1 MTTRRCF
8 SKTGLLLY
16 LLESVL
22 KEQVITAIGTIRRN
36 RLGKDFTISKKDIKI
51 DERGPIYLFYEGND
65 VCVVTW
71 YDNDL

>member
-22 KEQVITAIGTIRRN
+22 KEQVITATGTFRTN
-36 RLGKDFTISKKDIKI
+36 RLGKDFTSSKKDIKI

>member
-1 MTTRRCF
+1 MTTRRYF

-22 KEQVITAIGTIRRN
+22 KEQVITATGTIRTN

-65 VCVVTW
+65 VCVVT
-71 YDNDL
+71 L

>member
-22 KEQVITAIGTIRRN
+22 KEQVITAIGTIRTN

>member
-22 KEQVITAIGTIRRN
+22 KEQVITAIGTIRTN

-51 DERGPIYLFYEGND
+51 DERGPIYLFYEGNN

>member
-16 LLESVL
+16 LLESIL

>member
-1 MTTRRCF
+1 MFFENWFTSLSF
-8 SKTGLLLY
+8 GISFKG
-16 LLESVL
+16 E
-22 KEQVITAIGTIRRN
+22 VITAIGTIRTN